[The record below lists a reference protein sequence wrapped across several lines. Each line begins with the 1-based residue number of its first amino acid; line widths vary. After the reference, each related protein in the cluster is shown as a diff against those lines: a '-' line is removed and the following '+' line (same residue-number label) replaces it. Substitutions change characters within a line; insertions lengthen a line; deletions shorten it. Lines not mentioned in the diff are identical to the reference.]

1 MSRLSQSKKALVT
14 NIFLLKNFATR
25 SSRRRAADSQ
35 NFQFCARGVN
45 WTPDAS
51 LFRAALYH

>member
-35 NFQFCARGVN
+35 NFQFCAWGVN
-45 WTPDAS
+45 RTPDHS
-51 LFRAALYH
+51 LFRGMLYY